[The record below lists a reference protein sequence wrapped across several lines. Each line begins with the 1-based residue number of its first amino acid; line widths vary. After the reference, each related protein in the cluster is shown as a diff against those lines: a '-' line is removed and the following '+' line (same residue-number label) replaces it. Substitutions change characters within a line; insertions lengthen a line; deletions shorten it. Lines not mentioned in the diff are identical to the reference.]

1 MDVFLICM
9 LWLLLL
15 IIFFIMTANDKK
27 VVEASKKSKRAQL
40 PYFRQINTSIYVRGN
55 SYVCA
60 TAFVEIVEQMNL
72 GGYNITHNT
81 VRRSPGGK
89 TLR

>member
-15 IIFFIMTANDKK
+15 IVFLILTQNDKK
-27 VVEASKKSKRAQL
+27 AAEALKKSKQAEL
-40 PYFRQINTSIYVRGN
+40 PYFKQINTSIYVRGR

-60 TAFVEIVEQMNL
+60 TAFVEMVEQMNL